1 MSGAGIG
8 VVPMFALTDPLES
21 AVVRAVL
28 EDFEPRALPMH
39 IVYASTPLGYSSPL
53 FRLLSM
59 PPTQLETV
67 PPEHPPA
74 RPESHLFLGIVVGLV
89 AASIG
94 ALYTV
99 VARLGIANGL
109 ASSDLTFLRFFVAGL
124 VTFPVLAWH
133 WRRDPVALISRWRV
147 WLSISLMAG
156 PLFGLLMFSAFQ
168 LAPPSHAA
176 VFPFSTI
183 SVMGTIMAAL
193 FLGDRITPRKA
204 LGIAIVLCG
213 LFVLSGL
220 QLSSLTR
227 QSLTGDALFVA
238 AGILWAGFGIVLRRY
253 RLEPM
258 LATAV
263 ISLFA
268 VVTYVPIYLIAIGTH
283 RLLQASFDAV
293 MLQVLVQG
301 LLAGAGSLYTYAK
314 MASLLGAARAAV
326 FPAIAPG
333 LASLMAWPILGHV
346 PDFAEALGLGLSI
359 SGLLIT
365 VTGANRRSGQTAAE
379 AGRKPARVKTT

>member
-1 MSGAGIG
+1 
-8 VVPMFALTDPLES
+8 
-21 AVVRAVL
+21 
-28 EDFEPRALPMH
+28 
-39 IVYASTPLGYSSPL
+39 
-53 FRLLSM
+53 M
-59 PPTQLETV
+59 PAPQVEIV
-67 PPEHPPA
+67 PPEHPPVRA
-74 RPESHLFLGIVVGLV
+74 EPHLFLGIVVGLV

-133 WRRDPVALISRWRV
+133 WRRDPQVLTSQWRV

-193 FLGDRITPRKA
+193 FLGDRITLRKA

-238 AGILWAGFGIVLRRY
+238 AGVLWAGFGIVLRRY

-314 MASLLGAARAAV
+314 MVSLLGAARAAV